1 VGTDRWPD
9 PGAPMTEERL
19 MTLADDI
26 LDEILVQPGKRA
38 DLHHRDTAWK
48 GGKTFEDMATDDVK
62 AFSRERLQQFIDELS
77 VAQELLWASDTY
89 ALLVVFQ
96 ALDAAGKDGTIKHV
110 MSGINPQGCD
120 VVGFKQPSA
129 EELDHDFLWRSAR
142 VLPKRGRIGIF
153 NRSYYEEVLVARVHP
168 ELIDRQRLPPGSA
181 RGDELWKERYRDIN
195 DFERHLDQ
203 NGTKIVKFFLHVSKK
218 EQRKRFL
225 ERLDRPEKHWK
236 FSSADLAE
244 RAHWDAYIDAY
255 DEALTATSTP
265 YAPWYVIPAD
275 HKYVMRAVV
284 AGVLA
289 SAIHGLDLS
298 YPEVSGDKLREID
311 EARAALLAE

>member
-1 VGTDRWPD
+1 
-9 PGAPMTEERL
+9 
-19 MTLADDI
+19 MTLADDT
-26 LDEILVQPGKRA
+26 LDEILVQPGTKA
-38 DLHHRDTAWK
+38 DLHHRDPAWK
-48 GGKTFEDMATDDVK
+48 GGKALADMATDDIK
-62 AFSRERLQQFIDELS
+62 AFSRQRLQEFIDELS
-77 VAQELLWASDTY
+77 AAQELLWASDTY

-120 VVGFKQPSA
+120 IVGFKQPSE

-142 VLPKRGRIGIF
+142 ALPRRGRIGIF

-168 ELIDRQRLPPGSA
+168 ELIDHQRLPPGSA
-181 RGDELWKERYRDIN
+181 RGAELWAERYRDIN

-203 NGTKIVKFFLHVSKK
+203 NGTKVVKFFLHVSKK

-225 ERLDRPEKHWK
+225 DRLDRPEKHWK

-244 RAHWDAYIDAY
+244 RAHWDAYLEAY
-255 DEALTATSTP
+255 EEALTATSTP
-265 YAPWYVIPAD
+265 HAPWHVIPAD
-275 HKYVMRAVV
+275 HKHVMRTIV
-284 AGVLA
+284 AGVMTLT
-289 SAIHGLDLS
+289 IQGLDLA